1 MLINKYQGS
10 NLAYKYKESKSYM
23 PKWSINAYCN
33 GIISIY
39 FFNIFKN

>member
-23 PKWSINAYCN
+23 PKWYININAHCN

-39 FFNIFKN
+39 FF